1 MKKNEITFRIRS
13 MCRIVLAIISF
24 LCVLDAVSKNNSEF
38 GGESRTLI
46 IHIFMF
52 CPTSFF

>member
-1 MKKNEITFRIRS
+1 MKNEITFRIGS
-13 MCRIVLAIISF
+13 MYRIVLAIISF